1 MIEPTC
7 PRCGKD
13 FVRRTMRKG
22 ILEAVL
28 SAVYIYPFRCQL
40 CTHRFRAMQWGVRY
54 AKHMVDK
61 RQYERIPVRI
71 RSSFSGGEQ
80 EGTAIVTDLSMGGC
94 GMETPTPFTAG
105 ALIEL
110 RLHVTEQA
118 PPIGIE
124 AAVVR
129 SAREKFAGLQFL
141 RLRPED
147 KTRLSQLVRELM
159 ISARR

>member
-1 MIEPTC
+1 MTDPTC

-22 ILEAVL
+22 ILELAL
-28 SAVYIYPFRCQL
+28 SAVYLYPFRCQL

-54 AKHMVDK
+54 AKQAIDK

-71 RSSFSGGEQ
+71 QASFSGGEQ
-80 EGTAIVTDLSMGGC
+80 EGTAVVTDLSMGGC
-94 GMETPTPFTAG
+94 GMETGTPFTEG
-105 ALIEL
+105 GLLEL

-141 RLRPED
+141 RLRSDE